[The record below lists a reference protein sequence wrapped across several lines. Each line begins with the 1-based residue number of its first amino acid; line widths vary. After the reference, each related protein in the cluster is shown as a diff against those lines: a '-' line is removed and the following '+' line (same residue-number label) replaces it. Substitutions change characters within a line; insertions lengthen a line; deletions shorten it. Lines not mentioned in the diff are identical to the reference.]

1 MAQSRNFLAAETSV
15 MAESTDSLPGKDDFG
30 FDGPFLAGPM
40 LDCLDLGI
48 DEADPHEKDNFGFD
62 GPMPDEKDDFGF
74 DGPMPDEKDDFGFN
88 GPMPDVDLVE
98 MAEVLDNTGTRLL
111 SLPLTNRRL
120 ITANMVTEL
129 LPKHF

>member
-1 MAQSRNFLAAETSV
+1 MAQSRNFLTAKTSV

-30 FDGPFLAGPM
+30 FDDPFLAGPM

-48 DEADPHEKDNFGFD
+48 DEANPH
-62 GPMPDEKDDFGF
+62 EKDDFGF

-98 MAEVLDNTGTRLL
+98 MAKVLDNTSMHLL
-111 SLPLTNRRL
+111 SLLLTNRRL

>member
-1 MAQSRNFLAAETSV
+1 M
-15 MAESTDSLPGKDDFG
+15 ESTDSLPGKDDFG

-48 DEADPHEKDNFGFD
+48 DEADPHEKD
-62 GPMPDEKDDFGF
+62 DFGF
-74 DGPMPDEKDDFGFN
+74 D

-111 SLPLTNRRL
+111 SLPLTNCRL
-120 ITANMVTEL
+120 ITANMVTKL

>member
-15 MAESTDSLPGKDDFG
+15 MAELTDSLPGKDDFG
-30 FDGPFLAGPM
+30 FDGPFLAGSM

-48 DEADPHEKDNFGFD
+48 DEADPHEKD
-62 GPMPDEKDDFGF
+62 DFGF
-74 DGPMPDEKDDFGFN
+74 D

-98 MAEVLDNTGTRLL
+98 MAKVLDNTSMHLL
-111 SLPLTNRRL
+111 SLLLTNRRL
-120 ITANMVTEL
+120 ITANMVTKL

>member
-48 DEADPHEKDNFGFD
+48 DEADPHEKDDFGFD

-74 DGPMPDEKDDFGFN
+74 DGPMPD
-88 GPMPDVDLVE
+88 VDLVE
-98 MAEVLDNTGTRLL
+98 MAEVLDNTGTCLL